1 METNSSASFFLPQ
14 NLPEEIHA
22 AKKIVTLFLPCRHTS
37 RKNASA
43 KTTCIRENRIP
54 RADIVHE
61 FPARKILLH
70 FSYGYAQLW
79 ITRRF
84 CYTFLTVMHIFLW
97 KTGKFC
103 YTFLTGTGFREC
115 PEIKAP
121 RHPPKKFCYT
131 FLTVLLH
138 FYYFLPFK
146 QIDNK

>member
-22 AKKIVTLFLPCRHTS
+22 AKKIVTLFLPGRHTS

-61 FPARKILLH
+61 SPASKILLH

-84 CYTFLTVMHIFLW
+84 CYTSLTVMHIFLW

-121 RHPPKKFCYT
+121 RHPPKNFVTLFLPFCYT
-131 FLTVLLH
+131 FITFFLL
-138 FYYFLPFK
+138 
-146 QIDNK
+146 NK